1 MEQKVEVNKITFHL
15 KKVSEALNLLSRK
28 QIKLDE
34 IQKSEARWYKCSQG
48 LRMKEN
54 KMELLLC
61 YKIENNF
68 LLKENQKNS
77 KCQSDFC
84 ECQIK

>member
-1 MEQKVEVNKITFHL
+1 MFHL

-68 LLKENQKNS
+68 LLKEYQRTQNVKAIFVNV
-77 KCQSDFC
+77 K
-84 ECQIK
+84 